1 MVVIIWMV
9 LTEINSYVWSR
20 RVEVIALLL
29 TDINDSGSNQNTN
42 LTNNQLS
49 NVLVRDVFWLDP

>member
-1 MVVIIWMV
+1 MV